1 MIKRPSS
8 VQKSANTGKS
18 APQSRPNTAPGIK
31 SKSESRPNSLKL
43 QSEKQSGSGHTS
55 SKTAEVK
62 KRRPTRIP
70 SPTKSPPGTGIRT
83 SASTSRVQQSNRG
96 IQAPSSRPKIN
107 SASSR
112 LQQNSMSNAARLKN
126 SGSTSKLRNPS
137 KLKTSTSSSRLQDS
151 DVSDCSRSNS
161 PVKHSGKAIKTPR
174 RPSAGFCGRST
185 SMADLNKASA
195 DSGGVAKPNLS
206 KLQNLSKSTSSV
218 NEKSVR
224 QARREAAQRRAAEIA
239 RSRDQDG
246 LEGVQEMSPGVT
258 GMEGRMKFLYGGHR
272 SDSKA

>member
-8 VQKSANTGKS
+8 VQKPANTGKS

-43 QSEKQSGSGHTS
+43 QSEKQSGSGNTS
-55 SKTAEVK
+55 SKSADVK

-112 LQQNSMSNAARLKN
+112 LQQNSNATRLKN

-195 DSGGVAKPNLS
+195 DSGSVAKPNLS
-206 KLQNLSKSTSSV
+206 KLQSLSKSTSSV

-239 RSRDQDG
+239 RSRDHDG
-246 LEGVQEMSPGVT
+246 LEGVQEISPGVT